1 MKLKKQIAAVLM
13 GTMIIS
19 ASENVIGFSPV
30 ITSEAHSGRTD
41 ARGGHKDNKNKSGLG
56 SYHYHC
62 GGHPAHLH
70 SDGVCPYSSNSTTTT
85 TTETSKASTASS
97 TDNAAETVSASEVID
112 KATIMKVQEALNN
125 KGYDCGTA
133 DGIAGK
139 KTKAALEKFQK
150 DNQLTVDGTISKE
163 VLKLLEITENKQ

>member
-1 MKLKKQIAAVLM
+1 
-13 GTMIIS
+13 
-19 ASENVIGFSPV
+19 
-30 ITSEAHSGRTD
+30 
-41 ARGGHKDNKNKSGLG
+41 
-56 SYHYHC
+56 
-62 GGHPAHLH
+62 
-70 SDGVCPYSSNSTTTT
+70 
-85 TTETSKASTASS
+85 
-97 TDNAAETVSASEVID
+97 
-112 KATIMKVQEALNN
+112 MKVQEALNN